1 MHAQSEHDRRQDAM
15 YTMLTSEVSSMRDNL
30 VGGIAKMVQEYSTH
44 PAVVGMIGSNGTTVK
59 KAMLIAAIHAEPDFL
74 AYAMEQPGMCSS
86 TLSEYVA
93 HVLPDLVQRLLDGNI
108 AIVEFV
114 ELATHAY
121 VKL

>member
-1 MHAQSEHDRRQDAM
+1 
-15 YTMLTSEVSSMRDNL
+15 MLTTAKSSMRSDL
-30 VGGIAKMVQEYSTH
+30 VRGIAKMVQEYSTH
-44 PAVVGMIGSNGTTVK
+44 PAVLGMIGCNDTTVE

-93 HVLPDLVQRLLDGNI
+93 HVLPALVQRLLNGKI

-114 ELATHAY
+114 NEATHAY